1 MSSPRE
7 EGTVVVPPHTPMQA
21 TTVATAMT
29 AVRRRG
35 LLKGVLRFV
44 VRKPLGAVGAGMV
57 LLLALL
63 AYGGVLF
70 TPYGKLEQNVSEAL
84 QAPSLRHPMGTDQF
98 GRDLL
103 TRIMYAS
110 QVSLLIGFATVVV
123 SGVIGG
129 ILGVVSGYL
138 GGKVDLFFQR
148 VVDVLMSFPLLILA
162 MAIVVML
169 GANTFNVVIAI
180 AATYA
185 PRLARVVRS
194 VALSVREKQYVEAA
208 RAIGCPDWRIM
219 LYHVAPQCVAPT
231 LVLVTAQLGG
241 AILVESSL
249 SFLGMGTQEPNPS
262 LGNML
267 SGAAAGYF
275 EAAPWMAIF
284 PGLAIALAVFGFN
297 VFGDALRDVLDPR
310 LRGAGR

>member
-1 MSSPRE
+1 MALGSSSPV
-7 EGTVVVPPHTPMQA
+7 GAVHTS
-21 TTVATAMT
+21 TE
-29 AVRRRG
+29 VRALRRSPW
-35 LLKGVLRFV
+35 KGVVRFI
-44 VRKPLGAVGAGMV
+44 VRKPLGAVGAGMI
-57 LLLALL
+57 LFL
-63 AYGGVLF
+63 VLF
-70 TPYGKLEQNVSEAL
+70 AYVGVFFMPYGKLEQNVLEAL
-84 QAPSLRHPMGTDQF
+84 NAPSLRHPLGTDQF
-98 GRDLL
+98 GRDML

-110 QVSLLIGFATVVV
+110 QVSLFIGFATVLV
-123 SGVIGG
+123 SGVVGG
-129 ILGVVSGYL
+129 IIGVVSGYL
-138 GGKVDLFFQR
+138 GGKVDLLFQR

-162 MAIVVML
+162 MAIVAML
-169 GANTFNVVIAI
+169 GASTYNVIIAI
-180 AATYA
+180 AISYA

-208 RAIGCPDWRIM
+208 RAIGCSDVRVM
-219 LYHVAPQCVAPT
+219 VYHVAPQCVAPT
-231 LVLVTAQLGG
+231 LVLVTAQLGA

-249 SFLGMGTQEPNPS
+249 SFLGLGTQEPNPS

-275 EAAPWMAIF
+275 ELAPWMAIF

>member
-1 MSSPRE
+1 MALGTPSPAE
-7 EGTVVVPPHTPMQA
+7 AVQTPGE
-21 TTVATAMT
+21 
-29 AVRRRG
+29 VRAFRRS
-35 LLKGVLRFV
+35 LWKGIVRFII
-44 VRKPLGAVGAGMV
+44 RKPLGAVGAGMI
-57 LLLALL
+57 LFMALF
-63 AYGGVLF
+63 AFVGVLF
-70 TPYGKLEQNVSEAL
+70 MPYGKLEQNVPEAL
-84 QAPSLRHPMGTDQF
+84 QAPSLRHPLGTDQF
-98 GRDLL
+98 GRDML

-110 QVSLLIGFATVVV
+110 QVSLFIGFATVFV
-123 SGVIGG
+123 SGIAGG
-129 ILGVVSGYL
+129 ILGVISGYF

-169 GANTFNVVIAI
+169 GATTYNVIIAI
-180 AATYA
+180 AVSYA

-219 LYHVAPQCVAPT
+219 LYHVAPQCVAPL
-231 LVLVTAQLGG
+231 LVLVTAQLGA

-275 EAAPWMAIF
+275 EMAPWMAIF
-284 PGLAIALAVFGFN
+284 PGLAIGVAVFGFN

>member
-1 MSSPRE
+1 MAQGIPTEAIQSSGE
-7 EGTVVVPPHTPMQA
+7 
-21 TTVATAMT
+21 
-29 AVRRRG
+29 VRALRKSPW
-35 LLKGVLRFV
+35 KGVVRFII
-44 VRKPLGAVGAGMV
+44 RKPLGAAGAGMI
-57 LLLALL
+57 LLLVVF
-63 AYGGVLF
+63 AYVGVLF
-70 TPYGKLEQNVSEAL
+70 MPYGKLEQNIPEAL
-84 QAPSLRHPMGTDQF
+84 QAPSLRHPLGTDQF
-98 GRDLL
+98 GRDML

-110 QVSLLIGFATVVV
+110 QVSLFIGFATVLV
-123 SGVIGG
+123 SGLVGG
-129 ILGVVSGYL
+129 ILGVVSGYM
-138 GGKVDLFFQR
+138 GGTVDLLFQR
-148 VVDVLMSFPLLILA
+148 LVDVLMSFPLLILA

-169 GANTFNVVIAI
+169 GASTNNVIIAI
-180 AATYA
+180 AISYA

-208 RAIGCPDWRIM
+208 RAVGCPDWRIM
-219 LYHVAPQCVAPT
+219 LYHVAPQCIAPT
-231 LVLVTAQLGG
+231 LVLVTAQLGA

-275 EAAPWMAIF
+275 EMAPWMAIF
-284 PGLAIALAVFGFN
+284 PGLAIGVAVFGFN

>member
-1 MSSPRE
+1 MALGTPSPAE
-7 EGTVVVPPHTPMQA
+7 AVQTLG
-21 TTVATAMT
+21 
-29 AVRRRG
+29 AVRAFRRS
-35 LLKGVLRFV
+35 LWKGIVRFII
-44 VRKPLGAVGAGMV
+44 RKPLGAVGAGMI
-57 LLLALL
+57 LFMALFSFV
-63 AYGGVLF
+63 GVLF
-70 TPYGKLEQNVSEAL
+70 MPYGKLEQNVPEAL
-84 QAPSLRHPMGTDQF
+84 QAPSLRHPLGTDQF
-98 GRDLL
+98 GRDML

-110 QVSLLIGFATVVV
+110 QVSLFIGFATVFV
-123 SGVIGG
+123 SGIAGG
-129 ILGVVSGYL
+129 ILGVISGYF

-169 GANTFNVVIAI
+169 GATTYNVIIAI
-180 AATYA
+180 AVSYA

-219 LYHVAPQCVAPT
+219 LYHVAPQCVAPL
-231 LVLVTAQLGG
+231 LVLVTAQLGA

-275 EAAPWMAIF
+275 EMAPWMAIF
-284 PGLAIALAVFGFN
+284 PGLAIGVAVFGFN

>member
-1 MSSPRE
+1 MALDTPSPSE
-7 EGTVVVPPHTPMQA
+7 ALQTHGG
-21 TTVATAMT
+21 
-29 AVRRRG
+29 VRTFRRNIWKG
-35 LLKGVLRFV
+35 LARFIF
-44 VRKPLGAVGAGMV
+44 RKPLGAAGAGMILV
-57 LLLALL
+57 MVVF
-63 AYGGVLF
+63 AYVGVLF
-70 TPYGKLEQNVSEAL
+70 MPYGKLEQNIPEAL
-84 QAPSLRHPMGTDQF
+84 QAPSLRHPLGTDQF
-98 GRDLL
+98 GRDML

-110 QVSLLIGFATVVV
+110 QVSLFIGFATVMV
-123 SGVIGG
+123 SGIVGG
-129 ILGVVSGYL
+129 ILGVVSGYM
-138 GGKVDLFFQR
+138 GGKVDLLFQR
-148 VVDVLMSFPLLILA
+148 IVDVLMSFPLLILA

-169 GANTFNVVIAI
+169 GATTYNVIIAI
-180 AATYA
+180 AISYA

-219 LYHVAPQCVAPT
+219 LNHVAPQCIAPI
-231 LVLVTAQLGG
+231 LVLITAQLGA

-275 EAAPWMAIF
+275 EMAPWMAIY
-284 PGLAIALAVFGFN
+284 PGLAIGVAVFGFN

>member
-1 MSSPRE
+1 MALGTPSPSE
-7 EGTVVVPPHTPMQA
+7 ALQPHSE
-21 TTVATAMT
+21 
-29 AVRRRG
+29 VRAFRRSIWKG
-35 LLKGVLRFV
+35 LVRFI
-44 VRKPLGAVGAGMV
+44 VRKPLGAAGAGMILV
-57 LLLALL
+57 MVVF
-63 AYGGVLF
+63 AYVGVLF
-70 TPYGKLEQNVSEAL
+70 MPYGKLEQNVPEAL
-84 QAPSLRHPMGTDQF
+84 QAPSLRHPLGTDQF
-98 GRDLL
+98 GRDML

-110 QVSLLIGFATVVV
+110 QVSLFIGFATVLM
-123 SGVIGG
+123 SGIVGG
-129 ILGVVSGYL
+129 ILGVVSGYT
-138 GGKVDLFFQR
+138 GGKVDLLFQR
-148 VVDVLMSFPLLILA
+148 IVDVLMSFPLLILA

-169 GANTFNVVIAI
+169 GATTYNVIIAI
-180 AATYA
+180 AISYA

-219 LYHVAPQCVAPT
+219 LYHVAPQCIAPI
-231 LVLVTAQLGG
+231 LVLVTAQLGA

-275 EAAPWMAIF
+275 EMAPWMAIY
-284 PGLAIALAVFGFN
+284 PGLAIGVAVFGFN